1 MPQPRIFQELLLSKV
16 GTTAM
21 PSPRTAIESLNKGL
35 GFLSVAV
42 EPREIA
48 QLNWNLLREDLSL
61 PTAVLFQ
68 DRILH
73 NLEWM
78 QQFIAA
84 YGLRLAPHGKTTMA
98 PQLFA
103 MQLQAGAWG
112 ITLATAHQT
121 LVAYAHG
128 VRRVLMANQLVGKE
142 NMAIIGR
149 LLQDPAFDFCCLVD
163 SAAQVDQLGA
173 FFSQLGQRLCV
184 LVELGVAG
192 GRTGVRDDGQLQ
204 SVLDALSRWSE
215 TIVLS
220 GVELYEGVLDDENAI
235 RAFLRHAS
243 DVTHKLA
250 AEGRFQRT
258 PFLLSGAGSAWY
270 DVVAEE
276 FAAAGF
282 GDAVEIVLRPGCYL
296 THDVGAYR
304 DAQSKILER
313 NPIARKL
320 KFGLLP
326 ALQVWAYVQSIPE
339 AGKAIIG
346 MGKRDAAFDSGL
358 PIPAVH
364 FRPGDAVPKA
374 APANW
379 VLTKMMDQHAYL
391 RIADGDDL
399 RIGDMI
405 GFDICHPCLTFD
417 KWRSLP
423 VLDAQ
428 YQVVDVVQTFF

>member
-1 MPQPRIFQELLLSKV
+1 MLLSKV
-16 GTTAM
+16 ETTRI
-21 PSPRTAIESLNKGL
+21 PSPRTAIDSLNKGL
-35 GFLSVAV
+35 GFFSHALEPDQVAK
-42 EPREIA
+42 
-48 QLNWNLLREDLSL
+48 LNWNLLREDLSL
-61 PTAVLFQ
+61 PAAVLFE
-68 DRILH
+68 DRLQH
-73 NLEWM
+73 NLKWM

-98 PQLFA
+98 PRLFA

-128 VRRVLMANQLVGKE
+128 VRRVLMANQLVGKA
-142 NMAIIGR
+142 NMAIIAH
-149 LLQDPAFDFCCLVD
+149 LLQDTEFDFYCLVD
-163 SAAQVDQLGA
+163 SAGQVDQLGA
-173 FFSQLGQRLCV
+173 FFSQLGQRLSV
-184 LVELGVAG
+184 LVELGVPG
-192 GRTGVRDDGQLQ
+192 GRAGVRNEEQLQ
-204 SVLDALSRWSE
+204 SLLDAISRWSE

-235 RAFLRHAS
+235 RSFLKHAS
-243 DVTHKLA
+243 VVAHRLF
-250 AEGRFQRT
+250 AEGRFQRE

-282 GDAVEIVLRPGCYL
+282 GDAVEMVLRPGCYL

-313 NPIARKL
+313 NPIARNL
-320 KFGLLP
+320 KSGLLP

-339 AGKAIIG
+339 TGKAIVG

-364 FRPGDAVPKA
+364 FRPGDAAPKA

-379 VLTKMMDQHAYL
+379 AITKMMDQHAHMQV
-391 RIADGDDL
+391 ADRDDL
-399 RIGDMI
+399 RVGDMI

-423 VLDAQ
+423 VLNAQ
-428 YQVVDVVQTFF
+428 YQVIDVVQTFF